1 MFEYDPTIVN
11 SYAISYSAN
20 LTFFS

>member
-1 MFEYDPTIVN
+1 MFEYDARIVN

-20 LTFFS
+20 LKFVS